1 MNFFFWLLHG
11 SEEGGTGRGG
21 PFRTSFFL
29 LVTHN
34 AIRGYLNI
42 HKKRTQMRRETGGPG
57 VGEGEKEGDW
67 DPPAV
72 FNGTTGSQSEKG
84 HLGSFSLTFN
94 CGRNF
99 FWTS

>member
-1 MNFFFWLLHG
+1 M
-11 SEEGGTGRGG
+11 
-21 PFRTSFFL
+21 
-29 LVTHN
+29 
-34 AIRGYLNI
+34 
-42 HKKRTQMRRETGGPG
+42 QRETGGPG
-57 VGEGEKEGDW
+57 VGEGEKERDW

-99 FWTS
+99 FRAS

>member
-1 MNFFFWLLHG
+1 
-11 SEEGGTGRGG
+11 
-21 PFRTSFFL
+21 
-29 LVTHN
+29 
-34 AIRGYLNI
+34 
-42 HKKRTQMRRETGGPG
+42 MRRETGGPG

>member
-1 MNFFFWLLHG
+1 
-11 SEEGGTGRGG
+11 
-21 PFRTSFFL
+21 
-29 LVTHN
+29 
-34 AIRGYLNI
+34 
-42 HKKRTQMRRETGGPG
+42 MRRETGGPG

-72 FNGTTGSQSEKG
+72 FHGTTGSQSEKG

-99 FWTS
+99 FRASLRLLSPPDRMLMLKPGFPSWGNNPCYREFFLRVS